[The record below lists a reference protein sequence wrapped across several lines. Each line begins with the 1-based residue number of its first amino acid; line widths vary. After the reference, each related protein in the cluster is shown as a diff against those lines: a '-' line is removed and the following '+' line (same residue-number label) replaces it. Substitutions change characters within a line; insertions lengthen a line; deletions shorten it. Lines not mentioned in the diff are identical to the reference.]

1 MYAWN
6 YASESQVTER
16 MENPTRVLQMMIRRI
31 AMLSKRFD
39 GSPESVSIIHSV
51 VANFDSN
58 VLQQFLPN
66 RFSRAV
72 NTMFESTIKDSSG
85 GIQYADV
92 YKDEYCHV
100 NTFGLSRPGLK
111 IPLHDHPDQNA
122 VMKVFQGSVKIRSF
136 TILDEKSAG
145 SEEKEVSTSR
155 QEIDQIRVRYEG
167 ETVLSS
173 RSGEIHSAVLGPK
186 NGNIHEVVAL
196 EPHTYFCD
204 FFFPV
209 TPSCHYYVPVQL
221 EPLVAG
227 QTLVLQQ
234 IPCPRSFICDNM
246 DFPSFQKFN
255 ISD

>member
-1 MYAWN
+1 
-6 YASESQVTER
+6 
-16 MENPTRVLQMMIRRI
+16 
-31 AMLSKRFD
+31 MLSKRFD
-39 GSPESVSIIHSV
+39 GSQESVNIIYSV

-72 NTMFESTIKDSSG
+72 NTMFESTIKNSSC

-122 VMKVFQGSVKIRSF
+122 VMKVFQGSVRIRSF
-136 TILDEKSAG
+136 TILDEKSEG
-145 SEEKEVSTSR
+145 KEEEESSSSR
-155 QEIDQIRVRYEG
+155 RDTDQIRVRYEG

-173 RSGEIHSAVLGPK
+173 RSGELHSTVLGPK
-186 NGNIHEVVAL
+186 NGNIHEVIAL

-209 TPSCHYYVPVQL
+209 TPSCHYYVPVQF
-221 EPLVAG
+221 EPLVTG

-246 DFPSFQKFN
+246 DFPTFQKFN